1 MTVKGFGAKNTD
13 FAPAFLNI
21 GKICIIRYR

>member
-21 GKICIIRYR
+21 GKICIIR